1 MKLLKKTNYPPYT
14 VDNADDVVLRDTNGV
29 PLIPLIY
36 SHDFDKI
43 ESGMHTKKW
52 RKQDINF
59 GNAPLCGM
67 LPLRYLYYCTNEA
80 KIPAMTRMGY
90 N

>member
-14 VDNADDVVLRDTNGV
+14 VDPGDNVLLRDENGV
-29 PLIPLIY
+29 PLIC
-36 SHDFDKI
+36 SHDFDKL
-43 ESGMHTKKW
+43 ESGMRSKKW

-59 GNAPLCGM
+59 GNAPLRGM
-67 LPLRYLYYCTNEA
+67 LPLRYLYYRTNEA
-80 KIPAMTRMGY
+80 KIPVMTCMGY

>member
-14 VDNADDVVLRDTNGV
+14 VDNADDVVLRDANGV
-29 PLIPLIY
+29 PLIC

-43 ESGMHTKKW
+43 ESGMRTKKW

-59 GNAPLCGM
+59 GNAPLRGM
-67 LPLRYLYYCTNEA
+67 LPLRYLYYRTNEA

>member
-14 VDNADDVVLRDTNGV
+14 FDNADNVVLRDANGV
-29 PLIPLIY
+29 PLICL
-36 SHDFDKI
+36 HEFDNL
-43 ESGMHTKKW
+43 ESGMQVKKW

-67 LPLRYLYYCTNEA
+67 LPLRYLYYRVNKA
-80 KIPAMTRMGY
+80 KIPAMTGMGY

>member
-14 VDNADDVVLRDTNGV
+14 VDPGDNVLLRDENGV
-29 PLIPLIY
+29 PLIC
-36 SHDFDKI
+36 SHDFDKL
-43 ESGMHTKKW
+43 ESGMRSKKW
-52 RKQDINF
+52 QKQDINF
-59 GNAPLCGM
+59 GNAPLRGM
-67 LPLRYLYYCTNEA
+67 LPLRYLYYRTNEA

>member
-14 VDNADDVVLRDTNGV
+14 IDNVDNVVMCDSNGV
-29 PLIPLIY
+29 PVIC
-36 SHDFDKI
+36 SHDFDKLK
-43 ESGMHTKKW
+43 SGMRCKKW
-52 RKQDINF
+52 HKQDINF

-67 LPLRYLYYCTNEA
+67 LPRRYLYYHTNEA

-90 N
+90 K